1 MHYSNFSPTAIWKLG
16 VENVQLV
23 SIGPTYYGPGGDER
37 GGSMFTPGFDNDMES
52 LQISDQKYNLRWPD
66 YHNSVLS
73 SFRLEPSFI
82 ESFTQQFL

>member
-1 MHYSNFSPTAIWKLG
+1 
-16 VENVQLV
+16 
-23 SIGPTYYGPGGDER
+23 
-37 GGSMFTPGFDNDMES
+37 MFTPFDNDMES

-73 SFRLEPSFI
+73 SFRFESFI